1 MKRKFKWPLDLIF
14 MTNHT
19 TQHNLQFE
27 ITSESFSFKIFNFE
41 KNETAQLTDY
51 NRIVGFMYY

>member
-1 MKRKFKWPLDLIF
+1 

-19 TQHNLQFE
+19 TQHNLPFE

-41 KNETAQLTDY
+41 RNETAQLTDY